1 MVSKYSDSPSISSR
15 SVFPIFRL
23 RGKGNL
29 SRKSQI
35 ASQIFIYIIAIF
47 VFSVILLYGYKAIKE
62 FRDRSEQIAFI
73 KFRTDLISTVK
84 RVSPDFGTIEKKE
97 FFIGGEYDKVCF
109 VQTYKPNKNDILN
122 KIGNVGDMVVWDS
135 VNSDVNKNVFLFA
148 TKLQESFDVG
158 KINPTGRY
166 LCIDTING
174 KVKIQFE
181 GKGDHAYISR
191 WG

>member
-15 SVFPIFRL
+15 PVFPIFRL

-62 FRDRSEQIAFI
+62 FRDRSEQIAYI

-109 VQTYKPNKNDILN
+109 VQSYNKEKDHNQIVASITDNPLIRDSIQN
-122 KIGNVGDMVVWDS
+122 NVT
-135 VNSDVNKNVFLFA
+135 KNVFLFT

-158 KINPTGRY
+158 KINVTDRY
-166 LCIDTING
+166 LCINVISG
-174 KVKIQFE
+174 KVKVQFE
-181 GKGDHAYISR
+181 GKGNHAYISR
-191 WG
+191 G